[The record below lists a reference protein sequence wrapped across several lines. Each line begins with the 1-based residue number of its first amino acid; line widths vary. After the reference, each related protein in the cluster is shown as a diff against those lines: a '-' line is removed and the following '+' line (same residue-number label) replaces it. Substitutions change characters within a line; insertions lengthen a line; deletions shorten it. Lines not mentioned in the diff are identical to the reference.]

1 MHFWNKNYFQKT
13 YCIMFLEWRSSRFC
27 SGGKARVKLGE
38 FLNIEEARHHSKIIR
53 NDLFHLLRDRP
64 YITWRGVKASRGGG
78 GSQIF
83 SNPRRVILTFLNS
96 EFWIFPMNL
105 VALAEEFQNQ
115 IFFIAQGTYPE
126 FWVDFL
132 SYIDTCIAE
141 MTLNLCNNFSLL
153 SRRAQR
159 QSRRL

>member
-1 MHFWNKNYFQKT
+1 MNLIFLIAFKLAKTQIHVFLDFWSLQK
-13 YCIMFLEWRSSRFC
+13 IKSMFYELVKGPSINHVT
-27 SGGKARVKLGE
+27 GGGWGFWSK
-38 FLNIEEARHHSKIIR
+38 RHESV
-53 NDLFHLLRDRP
+53 
-64 YITWRGVKASRGGG
+64 TRGGG

-83 SNPRRVILTFLNS
+83 SNPQRVILTFLNS